1 MGGELMKAI
10 EDERRR
16 NLISLL
22 EHAVWNAEAV
32 KKLGKRW
39 FEIRDRWLNEALMRD
54 KELWA
59 DPRVREALLKALEV
73 KSKLE
78 KLKDDELERKLKT
91 PR

>member
-1 MGGELMKAI
+1 
-10 EDERRR
+10 
-16 NLISLL
+16 
-22 EHAVWNAEAV
+22 VWNAEAV
-32 KKLGKRW
+32 KKLGKRGC
-39 FEIRDRWLNEALMRD
+39 ESRDRWLNEALMRD

-91 PR
+91 PG